1 MRGTP
6 DLPDAAAS
14 PKPIRLETPL
24 HRAREL
30 DLDVEIAGPGA
41 NDSGPIFD
49 QELGSLTT
57 SGAMETLRRRRDA
70 GESLPGFGKGPTLV
84 GARLIGADL
93 AGFDLSGAD
102 LRGAD
107 LSGADLTGARL
118 VAARLDGA
126 CLHGA
131 CLDAAELLNASI
143 VGVDLSEATGE
154 RTGFGGADLS
164 TAVALSAT
172 FTSATFTG
180 ANLGEAD
187 FRAAQLQGCRFLE
200 TTMDGAVFDGADLR
214 EADLSGSTVH
224 ETSFHN
230 ADLRMARL
238 GGVTDYES
246 ADWVG
251 VDVRHTDFCRAW
263 LLRRHILDE
272 NYLAEFR
279 SRSSYHEWIYKIWW
293 LTSDCGRSAT
303 RWAGWTVLLCMIYG
317 FAYRF
322 VDLAGADHAVDT
334 LYFSVVT
341 FTTLGYGDV
350 LPGSGAAKIL
360 VASEVVLGYMAL
372 GGMLSIISTKMG
384 QRAGG

>member
-1 MRGTP
+1 MRPST
-6 DLPDAAAS
+6 DSSDAP
-14 PKPIRLETPL
+14 PKPIRLERPIGKAPQL
-24 HRAREL
+24 P
-30 DLDVEIAGPGA
+30 LDVEIAGPGA
-41 NDSGPIFD
+41 NDSGRVLDADPH
-49 QELGSLTT
+49 SLTS
-57 SGAMETLRRRRDA
+57 SGAMEALRRRRDA
-70 GESLPGFGKGPTLV
+70 GESLPGFGTGPDL
-84 GARLIGADL
+84 GDARLIGADL

-126 CLHGA
+126 CLHGTR
-131 CLDAAELLNASI
+131 LDGAELLNASL
-143 VGVDLSEATGE
+143 VGVDLSEAQGE
-154 RTGFGGADLS
+154 RVGFGGADLS
-164 TAVALSAT
+164 SAAALGARFSL
-172 FTSATFTG
+172 ATFTG
-180 ANLGEAD
+180 ASLDGAD
-187 FRAAQLQGCRFLE
+187 FRAASLQGCRFVESAL
-200 TTMDGAVFDGADLR
+200 DGAVFDGADLR
-214 EADLSGSTVH
+214 EADLSRATVPH
-224 ETSFHN
+224 ASFHG
-230 ADLRMARL
+230 ADLREARL

-279 SRSSYHEWIYKIWW
+279 GRSRHHEWIYRVWW

-303 RWAGWTVLLCMIYG
+303 RWAAWTVLLCI
-317 FAYRF
+317 AYAVAYQF

-350 LPGSGAAKIL
+350 LPGSGVAKVL